1 MRADSRAELARA
13 IDGVRHRIGVA
24 VVAAAG
30 DVCGRD
36 QRPDLRLVGSAFAE
50 IGAEVDHS
58 SVPFVS
64 GSSHIS
70 TAPIAKKSAAQV
82 MTTAKLCVFDAA
94 PMANGAAADARR
106 PPL

>member
-1 MRADSRAELARA
+1 MRTDSCSELARA
-13 IDGVRHRIGVA
+13 SHGVGHRIGVA
-24 VVAAAG
+24 LVAAAG
-30 DVCGRD
+30 DVRGCD

-50 IGAEVDHS
+50 VGAEVDHS

-64 GSSHIS
+64 GSSQTS
-70 TAPIAKKSAAQV
+70 TAPIVKKSAAQV